1 MNEMKHEMLRLATRL
16 GVPVL
21 TDGAEFE
28 LLQLNEIK
36 VVDMLPDLL
45 VMIRS
50 LVATE
55 TFSFKRKSM
64 DIEEKGLLISFQ
76 NMFNTVTKEANP
88 TARPLACQPHVR
100 ITPSHWESEVTFPKD
115 FNIRQITILL
125 ILNYLKE
132 FIGKDQGRL
141 EYLFNVDQ
149 TLWIEEF
156 MSPQMAKLV
165 NEISD
170 SHNDPILS
178 EAYYRLKSLEL
189 IYLLFENLL
198 NRQDIKHRSLSNY
211 EIEAVY
217 LVRNALEDS
226 LDKSSAIEGLV
237 KLSGMNELKLRKIFT
252 QVFGMGLNEYHQH
265 RRLQEAARLLREEKR
280 SVSEV
285 GYQLGFSNLSYF
297 GRLFEKHFGLKP
309 KKWSE
314 KNRIK

>member
-1 MNEMKHEMLRLATRL
+1 MNEVQHEMLRLATRL

-21 TDGAEFE
+21 ADDAALK
-28 LLQLNEIK
+28 LLQFDEMK
-36 VVDMLPDLL
+36 VVDMLPDML
-45 VMIRS
+45 VLIRS

-55 TFSFKRKSM
+55 TFFFKRKPM
-64 DIEEKGLLISFQ
+64 QIEEKGLLISFQ
-76 NMFNTVTKEANP
+76 NMFNTAAKEAIP
-88 TARPLACQPHVR
+88 AARPPACQPHVR
-100 ITPSHWESEVTFPKD
+100 ITPSNWESEVTFPKD

-125 ILNYLKE
+125 SLNYLRN
-132 FIGKDQGRL
+132 FIGKDQSRL
-141 EYLFNVDQ
+141 EYLFNADQ

-170 SHNDPILS
+170 SHTDPILP

-198 NRQDIKHRSLSNY
+198 NRQDIRHRSLSNY

-226 LDKSSAIEGLV
+226 LDSSFTMAGLV
-237 KLSGMNELKLRKIFT
+237 KVSGMNELKLRKIFT
-252 QVFGMGLNEYHQH
+252 QVFGMGLNDYHQH
-265 RRLQEAARLLREEKR
+265 RRMQEAARLLREEKR

-297 GRLFEKHFGLKP
+297 GRLFEKYFGLKP

-314 KNRIK
+314 KNRI